1 MNKVILN
8 DLVHPNIVKYFDTFE
23 DDFYI
28 HILMKYLKGHDLN
41 KIISLKKC
49 MGFDEKDMDKIIEQ
63 LLKALSFIHS
73 KKIINRDIKP

>member
-1 MNKVILN
+1 
-8 DLVHPNIVKYFDTFE
+8 
-23 DDFYI
+23 
-28 HILMKYLKGHDLN
+28 MKYLKGHDLN

-63 LLKALSFIHS
+63 LLKALSFIYS